1 MQTASS
7 SKIRDIIR
15 LVADL
20 ATTLLVAIL
29 IGTFTWVRDVDRKMV
44 ELDTNQRI
52 TMGSIEKM
60 TGAVSSLV
68 EKVAKLEGQNEHAEH
83 R

>member
-1 MQTASS
+1 MAQPA
-7 SKIRDIIR
+7 KIRETIR
-15 LVADL
+15 LIADIST
-20 ATTLLVAIL
+20 ALLVAIL
-29 IGTFTWVRDVDRKMV
+29 IGTFAWVREVDRKMV

-52 TMGSIEKM
+52 TMGSVEKM